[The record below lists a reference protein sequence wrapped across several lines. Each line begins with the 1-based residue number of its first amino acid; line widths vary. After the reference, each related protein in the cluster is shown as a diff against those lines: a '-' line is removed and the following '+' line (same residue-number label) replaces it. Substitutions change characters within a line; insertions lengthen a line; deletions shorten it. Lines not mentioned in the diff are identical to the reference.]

1 MQSVVIGGIKKSR
14 IDRDAFRR
22 VSQSKRR
29 GIAVNFVTTS
39 ITKDVI
45 VAISATIGSTSFRNS
60 DNGPMC
66 CHYSSTGIFACQD
79 LPLGQGKYIIIV
91 PINQCKVRP
100 GAVKI
105 STVKRLGN
113 GRGVKRA
120 KIENQTGY

>member
-1 MQSVVIGGIKKSR
+1 MAQKKSR
-14 IDRDAFRR
+14 NNRDVFRR
-22 VSQSKRR
+22 VSQSKGR
-29 GIAVNFVTTS
+29 GIADNFITTS
-39 ITKDVI
+39 TTKDVI

>member
-79 LPLGQGKYIIIV
+79 LPLGQGKYIIIES
-91 PINQCKVRP
+91 INQCKANP

-105 STVKRLGN
+105 STALSRGN
-113 GRGVKRA
+113 GRGVSRA
-120 KIENQTGY
+120 KKAKSKG